1 MGRLYMALKFM
12 KKEIKVE
19 KIELNIGDQK
29 IELTF
34 KEMEE
39 LYSILGNILNKKVYP
54 QMVVDEY

>member
-1 MGRLYMALKFM
+1 MIIM